1 MTTSTATSRRP
12 VAATHVLRATDLG
25 AEAIR
30 EVLADAAAIKQDPAS
45 ASECLRGRS
54 LVMLFEKPSLRTR
67 VSFEI
72 GMSRLGGTAVYLD
85 HREERLGRRESI
97 ADYARNLERW
107 CDAIVGRV
115 HEHATLET
123 LAAWS
128 SVPVINAL
136 SEKFHPCQ
144 ALADFM
150 TLIEQGRDPASLRLA
165 FLGDGNNVCQSLM
178 ETAAILGSS
187 FLAVTPPSCRPA
199 PEIVAECRRL
209 AERSGGEVA
218 CSDSIEAIAGVD
230 AVYTDAWI
238 SMGQADSAA
247 KRRQLE
253 PYRVDA
259 RTMEIAGPSALFM
272 HCLPAHRGE
281 EVLDEVI
288 DSPASVVFDQAE
300 NRLHAQNALL
310 RRLLLPSP
318 PPRIEVKMRRRPD
331 RAGSRPASETKRTS

>member
-199 PEIVAECRRL
+199 PEVVAECRRL

-218 CSDSIEAIAGVD
+218 CSDSIESIAGVD
-230 AVYTDAWI
+230 AVYADAWI

-318 PPRIEVKMRRRPD
+318 PPRIEVKMRIRPD

>member
-1 MTTSTATSRRP
+1 MTTPSATPRRP
-12 VAATHVLRATDLG
+12 GAATHVLRATDLG

-30 EVLADAAAIKQDPAS
+30 EVLADAAAIKQDPRS
-45 ASECLRGRS
+45 ASESLRGRS

-115 HEHATLET
+115 HEHATLEA

-128 SVPVINAL
+128 RVPVINAL

-150 TLIEQGRDPASLRLA
+150 TLIEQGRDPSTLRLA
-165 FLGDGNNVCQSLM
+165 FVGDGNNVCQSLM

-187 FLAVTPPSCRPA
+187 FLAVTPPSCRPD
-199 PEIVAECRRL
+199 PQILAECRSL
-209 AERSGGEVA
+209 AARSGGEVA
-218 CSDSIEAIAGVD
+218 CSDSIESIAGVD
-230 AVYTDAWI
+230 AVYADAWI
-238 SMGQADSAA
+238 SMGEPDSAA
-247 KRRQLE
+247 KRQALE

-259 RTMEIAGPSALFM
+259 RAMEIAGPSALFM

-310 RRLLLPSP
+310 RRLLSL
-318 PPRIEVKMRRRPD
+318 PPRIEVKMRRRRD
-331 RAGSRPASETKRTS
+331 LAGSRTASETTRDS